1 MKLFESFG
9 DVLQLSTDFV
19 TDTLFPGRS
28 TFVLSSGSI
37 TDPNANI
44 PVADFLRLHPYP
56 VVYLSNQ
63 QSATRGLTPMHAA
76 LLMMNG
82 TSNIILTMR
91 PSESK
96 ENKFF
101 SEKFYSALAK
111 GSNVNDAYRF
121 GYPGHGQVPKF
132 QCTLSVVAVFQIRQV
147 KNPRT
152 SRTARRG
159 LSTREDYRGNFF
171 LKVRSD
177 FCKAALNLRVSSCS

>member
-1 MKLFESFG
+1 MFESFG

-19 TDTLFPGRS
+19 TDTIFPGRS

-37 TDPNANI
+37 TDPDANI

-56 VVYLSNQ
+56 VVYLSDQ
-63 QSATRGLTPMHAA
+63 QSATSGLTPMHAA

-111 GSNVNDAYRF
+111 GSNVNDAYRSAILAMAKS
-121 GYPGHGQVPKF
+121 P
-132 QCTLSVVAVFQIRQV
+132 
-147 KNPRT
+147 
-152 SRTARRG
+152 
-159 LSTREDYRGNFF
+159 NFNAPYQWSQF
-171 LKVRSD
+171 FKYG
-177 FCKAALNLRVSSCS
+177 K